1 MLLTRL
7 EVVTYN
13 FVLGF
18 DIGALALITPS
29 LFFIFIFIYL
39 YIYIYLHLN
48 TYNFYFL
55 SFYF

>member
-13 FVLGF
+13 FVLGC
-18 DIGALALITPS
+18 DIGALVLITPS

-39 YIYIYLHLN
+39 YIFTFEYL
-48 TYNFYFL
+48 
-55 SFYF
+55 